1 MIYIKKDSIMTPEQ
15 IHQYKQWE
23 PSQSFSKAIQRP
35 RGLSQDAIISDPMS
49 GVRTTTSMINQIGN
63 VAFISKIEPKISD
76 EALSD

>member
-1 MIYIKKDSIMTPEQ
+1 
-15 IHQYKQWE
+15 
-23 PSQSFSKAIQRP
+23 
-35 RGLSQDAIISDPMS
+35 MS